1 MGASAWIL
9 SAFCFLPAAGLAHE
23 GHSHGEEPPEQ
34 TTRESGPVILTE
46 EARRN
51 LDIRTAEATV
61 QPIERTVK
69 ASGIIQAI
77 PGSRENV
84 SSKIPGKVT
93 HLTAALGEYKRKGEP
108 LLVLEA
114 RQLAEVPVRVPVTA
128 PRNGKV
134 VKIDV
139 IKGDAVEPGTSLLEI
154 TTKYTRLRGSTKAKS
169 A

>member
-1 MGASAWIL
+1 MVNRMGVSAWVF
-9 SAFCFLPAAGLAHE
+9 SAISAISAICLLPAASLAHD

-69 ASGIIQAI
+69 ASGVIQAI

-84 SSKIPGKVT
+84 SSRIPGKVAQLSAT
-93 HLTAALGEYKRKGEP
+93 LGEYKRKGEP
-108 LLVLEA
+108 
-114 RQLAEVPVRVPVTA
+114 
-128 PRNGKV
+128 
-134 VKIDV
+134 
-139 IKGDAVEPGTSLLEI
+139 
-154 TTKYTRLRGSTKAKS
+154 
-169 A
+169 